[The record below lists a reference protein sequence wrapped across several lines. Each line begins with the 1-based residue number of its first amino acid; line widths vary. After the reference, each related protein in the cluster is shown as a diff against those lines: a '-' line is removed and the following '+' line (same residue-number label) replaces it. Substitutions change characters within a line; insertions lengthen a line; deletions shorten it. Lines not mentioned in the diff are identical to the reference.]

1 MKIKLILLCLFTSLF
16 LTSCFYDY
24 ESEDVMRINKE
35 SITDIDGVDEETNQ
49 NTQLIGVNKE
59 HKVTVNNEEITLQMS
74 YRIPE
79 SRLNNYLYTIPTG
92 IELTAKVLNI
102 PNEKYNVKISNL
114 YADVTV
120 LSDRPKYNGLRQ
132 DSMNLS
138 FLNLASGGY
147 DIDLENAY
155 TQLFHVEGV
164 NQSEMFIKGWYG
176 YGYGSTS
183 TSYYYLSEND
193 IRSKAEGAIL
203 QTVWSVSIL
212 DTTTGKIYSSYV
224 SDKILMR
231 SKEPV
236 YDLPNSEETETEAPK
251 K

>member
-1 MKIKLILLCLFTSLF
+1 MKIKLILLCVLASLS
-16 LTSCFYDY
+16 LTSCLDDY
-24 ESEDVMRINKE
+24 ESEDVMKINKE
-35 SITDIDGVDEETNQ
+35 SITDINGVDEEQNQ
-49 NTQLIGVNKE
+49 STQLIGVNKE
-59 HKVTVNNEEITLQMS
+59 HKIIVNNEEITLQMS
-74 YRIPE
+74 YHIPE

-92 IELTAKVLNI
+92 IELTAKILNL
-102 PNEKYNVKISNL
+102 PNERYNVKISNL

-138 FLNLASGGY
+138 FLNLVSGGY

-164 NQSEMFIKGWYG
+164 NQSEMFIKSWYG

-183 TSYYYLSEND
+183 TSYSYLSEND
-193 IRSKAEGAIL
+193 IRSRAEGTVL
-203 QTVWSVSIL
+203 QTVWSISIL
-212 DTTTGKIYSSYV
+212 DTSTGKIYSSYV
-224 SDKILMR
+224 ADKILMR

-236 YDLPNSEETETEAPK
+236 YKIPTTEGESK

>member
-1 MKIKLILLCLFTSLF
+1 MKIKLILLCIFTSLF

-35 SITDIDGVDEETNQ
+35 SITDIDGVDEEMNQ
-49 NTQLIGVNKE
+49 NTQLIGVNRE

-92 IELTAKVLNI
+92 IELTSKVLNL
-102 PNEKYNVKISNL
+102 PNKRYNVKISNL
-114 YADVTV
+114 YADVTI
-120 LSDRPKYNGLRQ
+120 LSNRPKYNGLRQ
-132 DSMNLS
+132 DSINLS
-138 FLNLASGGY
+138 FLSIPSAGY

-164 NQSEMFIKGWYG
+164 NQSEMFIKSWYG
-176 YGYGSTS
+176 YDSGKIS
-183 TSYYYLSEND
+183 TSYDYLSEND
-193 IRSKAEGAIL
+193 IRSKSEGAIL
-203 QTVWSVSIL
+203 QTVWSISIL
-212 DTTTGKIYSSYV
+212 DTSTGKIYSSYV
-224 SDKILMR
+224 ADKILMG

-236 YDLPNSEETETEAPK
+236 YKLSTTESESEK
-251 K
+251 

>member
-1 MKIKLILLCLFTSLF
+1 MKIKLILLCLFASLF

-35 SITDIDGVDEETNQ
+35 SITDIDGMDEEMNQ
-49 NTQLIGVNKE
+49 NTQLIGVNRE
-59 HKVTVNNEEITLQMS
+59 HKVTVNNEEITLQTS

-92 IELTAKVLNI
+92 IELTSKVLNL
-102 PNEKYNVKISNL
+102 PNKRYNVKISNL
-114 YADVTV
+114 YADVTI
-120 LSDRPKYNGLRQ
+120 LSNRPKYNGLRQ

-138 FLNLASGGY
+138 FLSIPSAGY

-164 NQSEMFIKGWYG
+164 NQSEMFIRSWYG
-176 YGYGSTS
+176 YDSSKIS
-183 TSYYYLSEND
+183 TSYNYLSEND
-193 IRSKAEGAIL
+193 IRSKSEGAIL
-203 QTVWSVSIL
+203 QTVWSISIL
-212 DTTTGKIYSSYV
+212 DTSTGKIYSSYV
-224 SDKILMR
+224 ADKILMR

-236 YDLPNSEETETEAPK
+236 YKLSTTESESEK
-251 K
+251 

>member
-1 MKIKLILLCLFTSLF
+1 MKIKLVLLCIFTSLF
-16 LTSCFYDY
+16 LTSCLYDY
-24 ESEDVMRINKE
+24 ESEDVMKINKE
-35 SITDIDGVDEETNQ
+35 SITDIDGIDEEQNQ
-49 NTQLIGVNKE
+49 STQLIGVNKE
-59 HKVTVNNEEITLQMS
+59 HKVIVNNEEITLQMS

-102 PNEKYNVKISNL
+102 PNKRYNVKISNL
-114 YADVTV
+114 YADVTI

-138 FLNLASGGY
+138 FLSIPSAGY
-147 DIDLENAY
+147 DIDLENTY
-155 TQLFHVEGV
+155 TELFHVKGV

-176 YGYGSTS
+176 YGYGKVSTE
-183 TSYYYLSEND
+183 YDYLSEND

-224 SDKILMR
+224 ADKILMR

-236 YDLPNSEETETEAPK
+236 YKIPTTEGESK

>member
-1 MKIKLILLCLFTSLF
+1 MKIKLILLCIFTSLF
-16 LTSCFYDY
+16 LISRLYDY

-35 SITDIDGVDEETNQ
+35 SITDIDGVDEEGNQTTNF
-49 NTQLIGVNKE
+49 IGVNKE
-59 HKVTVNNEEITLQMS
+59 HKITVNNEEITLQMS

-92 IELTAKVLNI
+92 IELTSKVLNL
-102 PNEKYNVKISNL
+102 PNKRYNVKISNL
-114 YADVTV
+114 YADVTI

-138 FLNLASGGY
+138 FLSLPSAGY

-183 TSYYYLSEND
+183 TSYDYLSEND
-193 IRSKAEGAIL
+193 IRSKSEGAIL
-203 QTVWSVSIL
+203 QTVWSISIL
-212 DTTTGKIYSSYV
+212 DTSTGKIYSSYV
-224 SDKILMR
+224 ADKILMR

-236 YDLPNSEETETEAPK
+236 YKLPDSSKEETETPRK
-251 K
+251 

>member
-1 MKIKLILLCLFTSLF
+1 MKIKLILLCLFASLF

-35 SITDIDGVDEETNQ
+35 SITDIDGVDEEQNQ
-49 NTQLIGVNKE
+49 STQLIGVNKE
-59 HKVTVNNEEITLQMS
+59 HKIIVNNEEITLQMS

-92 IELTAKVLNI
+92 IELTAKILNL
-102 PNEKYNVKISNL
+102 PNERYNVKISNL

-138 FLNLASGGY
+138 FLNLVSGGY

-164 NQSEMFIKGWYG
+164 NQSEMFIKSWYG
-176 YGYGSTS
+176 YDSSKIS
-183 TSYYYLSEND
+183 TSYDYLSEND
-193 IRSKAEGAIL
+193 IRSKSEGAIL
-203 QTVWSVSIL
+203 QTVWSISIL
-212 DTTTGKIYSSYV
+212 DTSTGKIYSSYV
-224 SDKILMR
+224 ADKILMR

-236 YDLPNSEETETEAPK
+236 YKLSTTKSESEK
-251 K
+251 

>member
-1 MKIKLILLCLFTSLF
+1 MKIKLILLCIFTSLF
-16 LTSCFYDY
+16 LTSCLDDY
-24 ESEDVMRINKE
+24 ESEDVMKINKE
-35 SITDIDGVDEETNQ
+35 SITDIDGVDEEQNQ
-49 NTQLIGVNKE
+49 NTHLVGVNKE
-59 HKVTVNNEEITLQMS
+59 HTITVNNEELTLQMS

-92 IELTAKVLNI
+92 IELTAKVLNL
-102 PNEKYNVKISNL
+102 PNKRYNVKISNL
-114 YADVTV
+114 YADITI

-138 FLNLASGGY
+138 FLSLPSAGY
-147 DIDLENAY
+147 DIDLENPY

-176 YGYGSTS
+176 YEYGSRS
-183 TSYYYLSEND
+183 TSYDYLSEND

-224 SDKILMR
+224 ADKILMR

-236 YDLPNSEETETEAPK
+236 YKIPTTEGESK

>member
-1 MKIKLILLCLFTSLF
+1 MKIKLILLCLFASLF
-16 LTSCFYDY
+16 LTSCLYDY
-24 ESEDVMRINKE
+24 ESEDVMKINKE
-35 SITDIDGVDEETNQ
+35 SITDIDGIDEEGNQTTNF
-49 NTQLIGVNKE
+49 IGVNKE
-59 HKVTVNNEEITLQMS
+59 HKITVNNEEITLQMS

-92 IELTAKVLNI
+92 VELTSKVLNL
-102 PNEKYNVKISNL
+102 PNKRYNVKISNL
-114 YADVTV
+114 YADVTI

-138 FLNLASGGY
+138 FLSLTSGGY
-147 DIDLENAY
+147 DIDLENPY

-164 NQSEMFIKGWYG
+164 NQSEMFIKAWYG

-183 TSYYYLSEND
+183 TSYDYLSEND

-203 QTVWSVSIL
+203 RTVWSVSIL
-212 DTTTGKIYSSYV
+212 DTSTNKIYSSYV
-224 SDKILMR
+224 ADKILMR

-236 YDLPNSEETETEAPK
+236 YKLPMTESESEK
-251 K
+251 

>member
-1 MKIKLILLCLFTSLF
+1 MKIKLILLCIFTSLF

-35 SITDIDGVDEETNQ
+35 SITDIDGIDEEMNQ

-59 HKVTVNNEEITLQMS
+59 HKIAVNNEEITLQMS

-92 IELTAKVLNI
+92 IELTSKVLNL
-102 PNEKYNVKISNL
+102 PNKRYNVKISNL
-114 YADVTV
+114 YADVTI
-120 LSDRPKYNGLRQ
+120 LSNRPKYNGLRQ
-132 DSMNLS
+132 DSINLS
-138 FLNLASGGY
+138 FLSIPSAGY
-147 DIDLENAY
+147 DIDLENSY

-164 NQSEMFIKGWYG
+164 NQSEMFIRSWYG
-176 YGYGSTS
+176 YDSSKIS
-183 TSYYYLSEND
+183 TSYDYLSEND
-193 IRSKAEGAIL
+193 IRSKSEGAIL
-203 QTVWSVSIL
+203 QTVWSISIL
-212 DTTTGKIYSSYV
+212 DTSTGKIYSSYV
-224 SDKILMR
+224 ADKILMR

-236 YDLPNSEETETEAPK
+236 YKIPTTEGESK

>member
-1 MKIKLILLCLFTSLF
+1 MKIKLILLCLFASLF

-35 SITDIDGVDEETNQ
+35 SITDIDGMDEEMNQ

-59 HKVTVNNEEITLQMS
+59 HKITVNNEEITLQMS

-92 IELTAKVLNI
+92 IELTSKVLNL
-102 PNEKYNVKISNL
+102 PNKRYNIKISNL
-114 YADVTV
+114 YADVTI

-138 FLNLASGGY
+138 FLSLSSAGY
-147 DIDLENAY
+147 DIDLENPY

-164 NQSEMFIKGWYG
+164 NQSEMFISGWYG

-183 TSYYYLSEND
+183 TSYDYLSEND
-193 IRSKAEGAIL
+193 IRAKAEGAIL

-212 DTTTGKIYSSYV
+212 DTTTGKVYSSYV

-236 YDLPNSEETETEAPK
+236 YRLPGSSKEETEAPRK
-251 K
+251 

>member
-1 MKIKLILLCLFTSLF
+1 MKIKLILLCIFASLF

-35 SITDIDGVDEETNQ
+35 SITDIDGMDEEMNQ
-49 NTQLIGVNKE
+49 NTQLIGVNRE

-92 IELTAKVLNI
+92 IELTSKVLNL
-102 PNEKYNVKISNL
+102 PNKRYNVKISNL
-114 YADVTV
+114 YADVTI
-120 LSDRPKYNGLRQ
+120 LSNRPKYNGLRQ
-132 DSMNLS
+132 DSINLS
-138 FLNLASGGY
+138 FLSIPSAGY

-155 TQLFHVEGV
+155 AQLFHVEGV
-164 NQSEMFIKGWYG
+164 NQSEMFIKSWYG
-176 YGYGSTS
+176 YDSNKIS
-183 TSYYYLSEND
+183 TSYDYLSEND
-193 IRSKAEGAIL
+193 IRSKSEGAIL
-203 QTVWSVSIL
+203 QTIWSISIL
-212 DTTTGKIYSSYV
+212 DTNTGKIYSSYV
-224 SDKILMR
+224 ADKILMR

-236 YDLPNSEETETEAPK
+236 YKTPTTEGESK

>member
-1 MKIKLILLCLFTSLF
+1 MKIKLILLCIFTSLF

-35 SITDIDGVDEETNQ
+35 SITDIDGMDEEMNQ

-59 HKVTVNNEEITLQMS
+59 HKITVNNEEITLQMS

-92 IELTAKVLNI
+92 IELTSKVLNL
-102 PNEKYNVKISNL
+102 PNKRYNVKISNL
-114 YADVTV
+114 YADVTI

-138 FLNLASGGY
+138 FLSLPSAGY
-147 DIDLENAY
+147 DIDLENPY

-164 NQSEMFIKGWYG
+164 NQSEMFISGWYG

-183 TSYYYLSEND
+183 TSYDYLSEND
-193 IRSKAEGAIL
+193 IRAKAEGAIL

-212 DTTTGKIYSSYV
+212 DTTTGKVYSSYV

-236 YDLPNSEETETEAPK
+236 YRLPGSSKEETEAPRK
-251 K
+251 

>member
-1 MKIKLILLCLFTSLF
+1 MKIKLILLCILASLF
-16 LTSCFYDY
+16 LTSCLDDY

-35 SITDIDGVDEETNQ
+35 SITDIDGVDEEMNQ
-49 NTQLIGVNKE
+49 GTQLVGVNKE
-59 HKVTVNNEEITLQMS
+59 HTLTVNNEELTLQMS

-92 IELTAKVLNI
+92 IELTAKVLNF
-102 PNEKYNVKISNL
+102 PNKRYNVKISNL

-138 FLNLASGGY
+138 FLDLASGGY

-176 YGYGSTS
+176 YGYGSSS
-183 TSYYYLSEND
+183 TTYTYLSEND

-203 QTVWSVSIL
+203 QAIWSVSIL

-224 SDKILMR
+224 SDKILMKN
-231 SKEPV
+231 KEPV
-236 YDLPNSEETETEAPK
+236 YALPSSEETETEAP
-251 K
+251 

>member
-1 MKIKLILLCLFTSLF
+1 MKIKLILLCIFASLF
-16 LTSCFYDY
+16 LTSCLYDY
-24 ESEDVMRINKE
+24 ESEDVMKINKE
-35 SITDIDGVDEETNQ
+35 SITDIDGMDEEGNQTTNF
-49 NTQLIGVNKE
+49 IGVNKE
-59 HKVTVNNEEITLQMS
+59 HKITVNNEEITLQMS

-92 IELTAKVLNI
+92 IELTSKVLNLS
-102 PNEKYNVKISNL
+102 NKRYNVKISNL
-114 YADVTV
+114 YADVTI

-138 FLNLASGGY
+138 FLNLPSAGY
-147 DIDLENAY
+147 DIDLENPYA
-155 TQLFHVEGV
+155 QLFHVEGV

-183 TSYYYLSEND
+183 TSYDYLSEND

-212 DTTTGKIYSSYV
+212 DTSTNKIYSSYV
-224 SDKILMR
+224 ADKILMR

-236 YDLPNSEETETEAPK
+236 YKLPMTEGESEK
-251 K
+251 

>member
-1 MKIKLILLCLFTSLF
+1 MKIKLILLCIFASLF

-35 SITDIDGVDEETNQ
+35 SITDIDGVDEEMNQ

-59 HKVTVNNEEITLQMS
+59 HKITVNNEEITLQMS

-92 IELTAKVLNI
+92 IKLTAKVLNL
-102 PNEKYNVKISNL
+102 PNKRYNVKISNL
-114 YADVTV
+114 YADVTI
-120 LSDRPKYNGLRQ
+120 LSNRPKYNGLRQ
-132 DSMNLS
+132 DSINLS
-138 FLNLASGGY
+138 FLSIPSAGY
-147 DIDLENAY
+147 DIDLENSY

-164 NQSEMFIKGWYG
+164 NQSEMFIRSWYG
-176 YGYGSTS
+176 YDSSKIS
-183 TSYYYLSEND
+183 TSYDYLSEND
-193 IRSKAEGAIL
+193 IRSKSEGAIL
-203 QTVWSVSIL
+203 QTIWSISIL
-212 DTTTGKIYSSYV
+212 DTSTGKIYSSYV
-224 SDKILMR
+224 ADKILMR

-236 YDLPNSEETETEAPK
+236 YKIPTTESESK